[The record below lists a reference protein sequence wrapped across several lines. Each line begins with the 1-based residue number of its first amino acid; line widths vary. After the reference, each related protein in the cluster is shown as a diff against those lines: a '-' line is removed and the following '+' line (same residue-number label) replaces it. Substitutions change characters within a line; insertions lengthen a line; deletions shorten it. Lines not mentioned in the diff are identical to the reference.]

1 MATARLRTS
10 RKTTTKKVVTTT
22 HNRVKVKSG
31 KGASTSSG
39 KKRGNPN
46 HCPVCGKFM

>member
-10 RKTTTKKVVTTT
+10 KKTTTKTVTVKY
-22 HNRVKVKSG
+22 NRVKVKSG
-31 KGASTSSG
+31 KGGTATG